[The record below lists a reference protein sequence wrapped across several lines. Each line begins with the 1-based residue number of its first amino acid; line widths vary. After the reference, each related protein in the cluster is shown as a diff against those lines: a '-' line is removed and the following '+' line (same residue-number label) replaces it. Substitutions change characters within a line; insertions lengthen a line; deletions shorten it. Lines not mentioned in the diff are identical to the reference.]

1 MCAFQKSLSLVPF
14 GRPRKRCQTLM
25 KHNLS
30 YYDLFLFH
38 QSQFRRRSA
47 CTLRSCLHFGQ
58 NERILHQNR
67 VEKFFS
73 NSFTQKSDSFWV
85 ISRHMCEDLEQ
96 SKQHHTCVCFAK
108 TIKLSFPPLFLGES
122 RAWKMR
128 ISDVWVG
135 EKWSKWLVFR
145 DIHSSFCSTRR

>member
-1 MCAFQKSLSLVPF
+1 MWIAKESLLGVPF
-14 GRPRKRCQTLM
+14 GRPRKKCQTLM

-73 NSFTQKSDSFWV
+73 LVGNSFASEKSSDSFWV
-85 ISRHMCEDLEQ
+85 ISRHMCEDKYSQSNNTRVCMLCKNNKTFFFPHFFGKVGLE
-96 SKQHHTCVCFAK
+96 K
-108 TIKLSFPPLFLGES
+108 
-122 RAWKMR
+122 
-128 ISDVWVG
+128 
-135 EKWSKWLVFR
+135 
-145 DIHSSFCSTRR
+145 

>member
-1 MCAFQKSLSLVPF
+1 MSLLKFYTLCTSNACIAKESLLDAHAKDARLWWSTICPIMTF
-14 GRPRKRCQTLM
+14 
-25 KHNLS
+25 S
-30 YYDLFLFH
+30 YFIKV
-38 QSQFRRRSA
+38 
-47 CTLRSCLHFGQ
+47 CSCLHFGQ

-73 NSFTQKSDSFWV
+73 NSFTQKSNSFWV

>member
-1 MCAFQKSLSLVPF
+1 MHFQCVISKESLLSPFWTPPQKMPDFDEAQFVLLWPFPISSKSIWDV
-14 GRPRKRCQTLM
+14 C
-25 KHNLS
+25 
-30 YYDLFLFH
+30 
-38 QSQFRRRSA
+38 
-47 CTLRSCLHFGQ
+47 SCLHFGQ